1 MRDRTPSVMG
11 EDGCRLSVP
20 IAAIACAGMTSPES
34 PRRSTRGTAPVL
46 VDTKEASRWHSH
58 HRAAMHLYKNGAHNA
73 RRSML
78 RYAEA
83 LPPGSEERDIVEN
96 AAKYF
101 GKHRDRMR

>member
-1 MRDRTPSVMG
+1 
-11 EDGCRLSVP
+11 
-20 IAAIACAGMTSPES
+20 
-34 PRRSTRGTAPVL
+34 
-46 VDTKEASRWHSH
+46 
-58 HRAAMHLYKNGAHNA
+58 
-73 RRSML
+73 ML